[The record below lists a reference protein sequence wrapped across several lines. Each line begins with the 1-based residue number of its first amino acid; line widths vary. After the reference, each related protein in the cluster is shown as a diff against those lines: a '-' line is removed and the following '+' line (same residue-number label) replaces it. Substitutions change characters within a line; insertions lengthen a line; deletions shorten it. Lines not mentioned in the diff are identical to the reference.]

1 MNIALRSTGTA
12 VLLAAAALV
21 ATASAQTI
29 PPIESIRQEPVVV
42 FDETG
47 GTFAG
52 PVHLHLTV
60 YNSGQ
65 ASIAQT
71 RWNDPDRSG
80 SAAVKTVPPEA
91 VKELFVA
98 LQAAGAG
105 SLRDNPRMAAD
116 VPLKTV
122 TFFTTPGPNSGTNSF
137 SYRVAERPYAQ
148 VEAILRR
155 FICTHFPA
163 FGRCAVVSN
172 N

>member
-1 MNIALRSTGTA
+1 MNTALRRTGTA
-12 VLLAAAALV
+12 VLLGAAALV
-21 ATASAQTI
+21 TSASAQII
-29 PPIESIRQEPVVV
+29 PPIERIRQEPVVV

-71 RWNDPDRSG
+71 RFNDPDRSG
-80 SAAVKTVPPEA
+80 SAAVKTLPPEA
-91 VKELFVA
+91 AKQLFAA

-105 SLRDNPRMAAD
+105 SLRDNPRPAAD
-116 VPLKTV
+116 LPLKTV
-122 TFFTTPGPNSGTNSF
+122 TFFTAPGTNSGTNTF
-137 SYRVAERPYAQ
+137 SYYVPERPHAQ
-148 VEAILRR
+148 VETILRR

-163 FGRCAVVSN
+163 FGRCIVPN
-172 N
+172 D

>member
-1 MNIALRSTGTA
+1 MNIALRRTGLA
-12 VLLAAAALV
+12 ALLGAAALV
-21 ATASAQTI
+21 ASASAQTI
-29 PPIESIRQEPVVV
+29 PPIEGIRQEPVVV

-65 ASIAQT
+65 ASIAET

-80 SAAVKTVPPEA
+80 SAAVTTLPPEA
-91 VKELFVA
+91 AKELFVA

-122 TFFTTPGPNSGTNSF
+122 TFFTAPGTNSGTNSF

-148 VEAILRR
+148 VDAIFRR
-155 FICTHFPA
+155 FICAHFPA
-163 FGRCAVVSN
+163 FGQCGVVSN
-172 N
+172 D